1 MRYVNYALALLLLT
15 VLAAC
20 SSQPRPQPEPEV
32 DIVLPEGE
40 PEGVIVKRTPGP
52 NPYDATPEP
61 DNAQVRA
68 LFEKANAA
76 IVNKQ
81 WSKAESTLLEAIT
94 LGPNYSGLYFN
105 LGRVYEALA
114 RLDDAA
120 SQYENA
126 IAMNANN
133 IYAMNAL
140 ARVKREQGQFAEAE
154 SLYKQALTVWPDHA
168 DSYKNL
174 GILYDLYMG
183 RLSDALDQYR
193 QFQALQAEDDRL
205 MTAWIVD
212 LERRLPAQA
221 PAPKAVEP
229 ATPENP
235 AATAPDANSEESAE

>member
-1 MRYVNYALALLLLT
+1 MRCVKYVFALALLFL
-15 VLAAC
+15 LAAC
-20 SSQPRPQPEPEV
+20 STAPKPAPEPEPE
-32 DIVLPEGE
+32 IVLPEGE
-40 PEGVIVKRTPGP
+40 PEGVIVKRSPGP

-68 LFEKANAA
+68 LFDKANAA

-81 WSKAESTLLEAIT
+81 WAKAEALLMDAIA

-105 LGRVYEALA
+105 LGRVYEGLT
-114 RLDDAA
+114 RLDDAVA
-120 SQYENA
+120 QYENA
-126 IAMNANN
+126 IAMNGNN

-140 ARVKREQGQFAEAE
+140 ARIKRTQGKFNEAEA
-154 SLYKQALTVWPDHA
+154 LYKQALAVWPDHA

-183 RLSDALDQYR
+183 RLQDALEQYR

-212 LERRLPAQA
+212 LERRLPAEPA
-221 PAPKAVEP
+221 PAAPVES
-229 ATPENP
+229 
-235 AATAPDANSEESAE
+235 APDSEENAE